1 MSETQE
7 SQIDTDNGAYAPMP
21 EDLAAA
27 MDCFFGARRSLSL
40 YNEDHPIAV
49 RSFSN
54 TAAAFHDALAR
65 HGRLVFTATD
75 QGLMVNDRLYAQN
88 ADSRT
93 FRRRMLQRGIQTLS
107 ILPSFDA
114 SELPPLLRLMEM
126 PPAKVREQGGPTRI
140 LDSMGVEA
148 VSIVEIAFADKRP
161 EDETQVSPLEA
172 FEADPELECLAAFLL
187 GEEERIS
194 DDLYAVLLEVLH
206 DSSRTASLL
215 ILCAN
220 RASPEALQNGKVSLI
235 AQVVRRIENIVSQRC
250 LPDWDDVVPVIRQA
264 IAKLP
269 PAVRPRVFSIEAPAA
284 QERAEERRVS
294 PETIDEILAEL
305 AQTLSEAMQ
314 VPTSLKG
321 TVATPAEVG
330 AVVAPS
336 RAEGAET
343 KKSRLSVLLDG
354 LAAMRIPAA
363 PAVEEFPWL
372 RRQPHQT
379 TSDLAMVLL
388 DVLEKQEDPEQYSA
402 LATKLEHLFG
412 VLVSNGS
419 LHDALKLARRLAH
432 HSDDQLPG
440 PPWRRLRARASLQSI
455 GIPALL
461 QLGRRAFSQDPDMA
475 EDAAELLLALGEE
488 GILTM
493 VTALAEGLPELSVH
507 VISERVAR
515 VGEDAVPYL
524 RRVLQTASS
533 HSSVPLLNVLARV
546 GTENA
551 TRALA
556 QGLSSHDFMLR
567 LNVLNCLGRAPA
579 EVALPLVLPA
589 LQDKH
594 PAVRRAAIAALGQM
608 HTPAC
613 VPYLRRIALSFPF
626 GREKRAMVHE
636 AIAALGRVE
645 EDEAVAAL
653 DDVMKKKYWLGGN
666 GARQLKLSAIESL
679 KPIGSPAAIETLQA
693 HAQSPDP
700 TVREACQ
707 QALAEVQR
715 PVQGRGSAEMRVR
728 A

>member
-1 MSETQE
+1 MSETEE
-7 SQIDTDNGAYAPMP
+7 SHRVADNAACPPLP
-21 EDLAAA
+21 EDLAGA

-65 HGRLVFTATD
+65 HGRLIFTATD

-126 PPAKVREQGGPTRI
+126 TPSKVREQGGPSRI
-140 LDSMGVEA
+140 LESMGVEA
-148 VSIVEIAFADKRP
+148 VSINEIAFAGKRP
-161 EDETQVSPLEA
+161 EDQTEVSVLEA
-172 FEADPELECLAAFLL
+172 FQADPELESLAAFLL
-187 GEEERIS
+187 GEEESMS
-194 DDLYAVLLEVLH
+194 DDLYATLLEVLH
-206 DSSRTASLL
+206 DSSRTVSLL
-215 ILCAN
+215 ILCTN
-220 RASPEALQNGKVSLI
+220 RASPEALQSGKVSLI
-235 AQVVRRIENIVSQRC
+235 AHVVRRIENIVSQRC
-250 LPDWDDVVPVIRQA
+250 LPDWDEVVPIFRQA

-269 PAVRPRVFSIEAPAA
+269 PAVRPRVFSLEASAT
-284 QERAEERRVS
+284 QQRAEERRVS

-305 AQTLSEAMQ
+305 AQALSEAMQ
-314 VPTSLKG
+314 VPTGLKRAA
-321 TVATPAEVG
+321 ATAEVE

-336 RAEGAET
+336 RAQGAET

-372 RRQPHQT
+372 RRQPQQT
-379 TSDLAMVLL
+379 TADLAMVLL

-402 LATKLEHLFG
+402 LATKLEYLFD

-419 LHDALKLARRLAH
+419 PHHALKLARRLAH
-432 HSDDQLPG
+432 HSEDHLPG

-461 QLGRRAFSQDPDMA
+461 ELGRRAFSQDPDMA

-493 VTALAEGLPELSVH
+493 VTALAEGLPELSIH
-507 VISERVAR
+507 AISGRLVG

-524 RRVLQTASS
+524 RRVLQTATS

-546 GTENA
+546 GTQNA
-551 TRALA
+551 IRALA

-608 HTPAC
+608 HAPAS
-613 VPYLRRIALSFPF
+613 VPHLKRIALSFPL

-636 AIAALGRVE
+636 AIAALGRTE
-645 EDEAVAAL
+645 GHDAVAAL
-653 DDVMKKKYWLGGN
+653 AAVIRKKFWLAGRQ
-666 GARQLKLSAIESL
+666 ARQLKLSAIESL
-679 KPIGSPAAIETLQA
+679 KLIGSPAAVEALRA
-693 HAQSPDP
+693 HAQNPDA

-707 QALAEVQR
+707 QALAEVLR
-715 PVQGRGSAEMRVR
+715 PVQDRNSAEIRVH